1 MSAKPSDPSTPLA
14 EITHGPS
21 KFEEFLENNQKLL
34 LLITVL
40 IALGTVVFVVMRGV
54 EKGKQEA
61 AGASMIDAMNAAEL
75 EKIIDEHA
83 GTQASKSAQLLL
95 ADKQWSLGERD
106 AAIATLREFLADQA
120 DHPAAPTAKASL
132 ASKLVVEGRSDEA
145 AALLEDLID
154 DPETRHLG
162 AYALISLGDIA
173 ATADQQDKAMR
184 CYERVIA
191 DYSDSDFVT
200 TANSRIRDL
209 GAVAP
214 SVVDAPE
221 PLEGEKTGN
230 PTETQ
235 TGTPEPADSTLE
247 GEVSLEPTKPP
258 ASDKPPVSELKDS
271 PETETTKQE

>member
-14 EITHGPS
+14 EIAHGPS

-40 IALGTVVFVVMRGV
+40 IAVGTVVFVVMRGV

-61 AGASMIDAMNAAEL
+61 AGASMIDAMNAEEL
-75 EKIIDEHA
+75 EKVIDEHA

-95 ADKQWSLGERD
+95 ADKQWSLGEID

-132 ASKLVVEGRSDEA
+132 ASKLVVEGRSNEA
-145 AALLEDLID
+145 VPLLEDLID
-154 DPETRHLG
+154 DPQTRHLG

-173 ATADQQDKAMR
+173 AAAEKQDKAMR
-184 CYERVIA
+184 YYDRVIA
-191 DYSDSDFVT
+191 DHSGSDFVT

-214 SVVDAPE
+214 TVVATPE
-221 PLEGEKTGN
+221 PLEDEKTRT
-230 PTETQ
+230 PTETP
-235 TGTPEPADSTLE
+235 TGTPEQADSTLE
-247 GEVSLEPTKPP
+247 GEITLEPTKPP
-258 ASDKPPVSELKDS
+258 APDKPLVSELEDS
-271 PETETTKQE
+271 PETETTQEE